1 MQASNSSK
9 IVKVAIQAN
18 NQTSLFIFNQEI
30 PLDLIIQDI
39 CNQCKVNYE
48 QNKFS
53 LQLLPSANG
62 TESFKYITETN
73 RYIVKNGN
81 ELRLVYS
88 PALLSKMIAEKLD
101 IKQVPIETLSW
112 ALQKA
117 AKCSSD
123 MIFCKEFYQSAYP
136 ELRHLLNKSLL
147 TKELY
152 NNALKII
159 LNLIK
164 SNYLKDVDKEF
175 LNHLKKIITSDQNIE
190 EGIVEKGLS
199 ILEAIILS
207 IGSSEFVTKQL
218 DLDDFIHHIW
228 SRDSPNI
235 QSNALAVINAMG
247 LKCSNL
253 RKQRLIILKMN
264 STSLKDNIYMN
275 IILTDALVPAY
286 LAHELHVY
294 QSLSLTLEK
303 ERYRNI
309 ADIEL
314 MLTKL
319 VPLLESGEL
328 QEEIKRDIEKE
339 LFVSRR
345 SKRISS
351 SQNEAKEGDLVSLAP
366 SISSSVLYGS
376 DEEDENDDE
385 DTTFI
390 PEPTRPEFKKGKAV
404 SKLTHDC
411 VCYFYSNHKK
421 DFAVA
426 LIEEGGC
433 YKKLLQMCE
442 QIVQIICTKVLKMGN
457 IPENNEI
464 NYCPLFF
471 LTAQP
476 FLEELFSKSV
486 TLFLKT
492 KREMKARS
500 SSDLE
505 KVSLKMYTVNHTKI
519 KF

>member
-1 MQASNSSK
+1 MQPSNSSR
-9 IVKVAIQAN
+9 IVKVAVQAN
-18 NQTSLFIFNQEI
+18 EQTSLFKLDQDV

-39 CNQCKVNYE
+39 CNQCKVKYE
-48 QNKFS
+48 QDKFS
-53 LQLLPSANG
+53 LQLLSLANER
-62 TESFKYITETN
+62 ESFKYITETN

-101 IKQVPIETLSW
+101 IELVPIETLSW

-123 MIFCKEFYQSAYP
+123 MTFCKEFFQTGYP
-136 ELRHLLNKSLL
+136 QLRLLLNKSLL

-159 LNLIK
+159 LNLVK

-175 LNHLKKIITSDQNIE
+175 LNQLKKIITSDQHIE
-190 EGIVEKGLS
+190 EGIVEKGLA

-207 IGSSEFVTKQL
+207 TSSSEFLTKLL

-228 SRDSPNI
+228 SRDLPNI
-235 QSNALAVINAMG
+235 QSNALAVINAMV

-253 RKQRLIILKMN
+253 RKQRLIIQKMN
-264 STSLKDNIYMN
+264 SKSLKDNIYMN
-275 IILTDALVPAY
+275 IILTDSLVPAY
-286 LAHELHVY
+286 LAYELHVY

-314 MLTKL
+314 LLTKL
-319 VPLLESGEL
+319 VPPLESEEF
-328 QEEIKRDIEKE
+328 QEEIKCDIEKE
-339 LFVSRR
+339 LFVLRR

-351 SQNEAKEGDLVSLAP
+351 QKTELKDGDLVSLAP

-376 DEEDENDDE
+376 DEEEDD
-385 DTTFI
+385 DDDIVLT
-390 PEPTRPEFKKGKAV
+390 PEQSRQEFKKGKAV
-404 SKLTHDC
+404 SKLTFDC
-411 VCYFYSNHKK
+411 VCYFYFNHKT
-421 DFAVA
+421 DFDIA
-426 LIEEGGC
+426 LIEEGGS
-433 YKKLLQMCE
+433 YKKFLQMCE
-442 QIVQIICTKVLKMGN
+442 QIVQIITVKVLKIGN

-464 NYCPLFF
+464 IYCPLFF
-471 LTAQP
+471 LTAQS
-476 FLEELFSKSV
+476 FVEELFSKSV
-486 TLFLKT
+486 SLFLKT

-505 KVSLKMYTVNHTKI
+505 KVSLKI
-519 KF
+519 